1 MIFYSIQSE
10 NIHKNHE
17 IHTNQIKGNVKGS
30 VEHKYEPVD
39 KRAKEILQKTGSQI
53 KPMLVLRMARDQI
66 KMK

>member
-10 NIHKNHE
+10 NIYKNHE

-30 VEHKYEPVD
+30 VEHNYEPVD
-39 KRAKEILQKTGSQI
+39 KWAKEILQKIGSQI
-53 KPMLVLRMARDQI
+53 KPMLVLSMTRDQI